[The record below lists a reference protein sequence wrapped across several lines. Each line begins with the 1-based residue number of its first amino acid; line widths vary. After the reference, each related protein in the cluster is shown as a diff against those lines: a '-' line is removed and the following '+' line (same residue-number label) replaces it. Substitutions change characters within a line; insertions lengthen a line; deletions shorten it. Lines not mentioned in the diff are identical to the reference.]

1 MKAFD
6 WLQKVEKAFLEEER
20 RGDVWGPKDSHR
32 RVEGFGFYDSNSK
45 ELAKK
50 LIFSLFLIVSS
61 FLDCSFLG
69 NI

>member
-1 MKAFD
+1 MCGA
-6 WLQKVEKAFLEEER
+6 LRTHTEE
-20 RGDVWGPKDSHR
+20 WM
-32 RVEGFGFYDSNSK
+32 GFGFYDSNSK